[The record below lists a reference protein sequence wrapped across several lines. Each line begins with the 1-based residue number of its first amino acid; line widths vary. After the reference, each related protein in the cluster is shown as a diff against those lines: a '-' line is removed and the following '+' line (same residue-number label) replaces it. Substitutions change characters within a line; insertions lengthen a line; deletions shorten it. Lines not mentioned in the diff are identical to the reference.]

1 MSRIAIVGPGAIGS
15 VFGARLCASGRHE
28 VTAFVREP
36 FEKFSINKPGGEVLE
51 VPVRCSTDPA
61 GAGTVEWIL
70 LAVKGHQ
77 VEAVSP
83 WLHALAGGDTVIAV
97 LQNGVEH
104 IENTTP
110 HAHGARVLPVV
121 VQCPA
126 DRLAP
131 GRVRQNAMSNLLAP
145 DTEDG
150 HALEALFEGSDIG
163 VKTTSDFVTAKW
175 LKLCGNIARNP
186 ATALTDRGRGVVRAP
201 GVAEFC
207 RTLVEECA
215 AVGRAEGAN
224 LPENIAEEITQ
235 NQFAADFD
243 QTTSMLVDVRAGVP
257 LEADGMTGA
266 VVRIGARHGIDT
278 PVNRYVTALLSAIN
292 TRDPD

>member
-1 MSRIAIVGPGAIGS
+1 MSKVAILGAGAIGCIY
-15 VFGARLCASGRHE
+15 GARLSNLERHD
-28 VTAFVREP
+28 VTFCVRQT
-36 FEKFSINKPGGEVLE
+36 FEKLHIETPSGIIEAPA
-51 VPVRCSTDPA
+51 RCITDPVEA
-61 GAGTVEWIL
+61 GPAEWII
-70 LAVKGHQ
+70 LAVKCHQ
-77 VEAVSP
+77 IKDVDN
-83 WLHALAGGDTVIAV
+83 WLRALAGPGSIIAV

-110 HAHGARVLPVV
+110 HAYGARVLPVV

-145 DTEDG
+145 ATEDG
-150 HALEALFEGSDIG
+150 HALETLFEGSDIG
-163 VKTTSDFVTAKW
+163 VKTTPDFVTAKW
-175 LKLCGNIARNP
+175 LKLCGNISRNP
-186 ATALTDRGRGVVRAP
+186 ATALTGRGRGVVRAP

-207 RTLVEECA
+207 RALVEECA

-235 NQFAADFD
+235 SQFTAGFD
-243 QTTSMLVDVRAGVP
+243 QTTSMLVDVRAGIP

-266 VVRIGARHGIDT
+266 VVRIGERHGIET
-278 PVNRYVTALLSAIN
+278 PVNKYVTALLSAIN
-292 TRDPD
+292 TQDVD